1 MITRRRLIVCG
12 AVAGALGGAA
22 LATAVKVNEAVDA
35 WANLVPWRARV
46 FWRTTYFDSLQ
57 NAVDTMVA
65 YLTCP
70 MMPFDGAPFFGHEE
84 RIMVVRGGGQKFY
97 WDDGNDERVVGW
109 VNEGGTLIARVVAYE
124 TMISRNRGYE
134 TRVGLEWS
142 STGRGSA

>member
-46 FWRTTYFDSLQ
+46 FWRTTYFDKLQ
-57 NAVDTMVA
+57 NAVDTMVDLLKNNPELA
-65 YLTCP
+65 
-70 MMPFDGAPFFGHEE
+70 MWHGHEE
-84 RIMVVRGGGQKFY
+84 RIMVVRGGGQSFR
-97 WDDGNDERVVGW
+97 WDDDVDDSRVYGW
-109 VNEGGTLIARVVAYE
+109 VNEGGVLIARAVAYE
-124 TMISRNRGYE
+124 TMYRRGGGGPE
-134 TRVGLEWS
+134 TRVGLVWT

>member
-1 MITRRRLIVCG
+1 MIVCG

-35 WANLVPWRARV
+35 AIELVPWRARV
-46 FWRTTYFDSLQ
+46 FWRTVYFDKLQ
-57 NAVDTMVA
+57 NAVDTMDA
-65 YLTCP
+65 YLRGEYGNINVP
-70 MMPFDGAPFFGHEE
+70 QYGQEE
-84 RIMVVRGGGQKFY
+84 RIMVVRGGGQKFE
-97 WDDGNDERVVGW
+97 WTDDAMNERVVGW

-124 TMISRNRGYE
+124 TMISRNRGHE